1 MEFDRFL
8 LESGESGESGRRGL
22 LPPVDLCFLTNWRR
36 ANSQVPPLD
45 ADLQTEA
52 AGTLSEPL
60 DSGWL
65 QVTRRRRH
73 QGSSRL
79 CLFFFLMALA
89 KKRRVLGEGLIGRR
103 GCLWMTS
110 WRLRGEP
117 PHFRRRENFSQKYI
131 NGQSLECVSSSSSF
145 FQPG

>member
-8 LESGESGESGRRGL
+8 LGSGESGESGGGGL
-22 LPPVDLCFLTNWRR
+22 LPPGLAVDLCFLTKWKR

-79 CLFFFLMALA
+79 CFVFFDG
-89 KKRRVLGEGLIGRR
+89 V
-103 GCLWMTS
+103 
-110 WRLRGEP
+110 
-117 PHFRRRENFSQKYI
+117 SQKEESPWRGI
-131 NGQSLECVSSSSSF
+131 NRKERLFVDDELEA
-145 FQPG
+145 

>member
-1 MEFDRFL
+1 MGNL
-8 LESGESGESGRRGL
+8 AGGGL
-22 LPPVDLCFLTNWRR
+22 LPPPLPPGLAVDLCFLTKWRR
-36 ANSQVPPLD
+36 ANSHVPPLD

-79 CLFFFLMALA
+79 CFFVFFDG
-89 KKRRVLGEGLIGRR
+89 V
-103 GCLWMTS
+103 
-110 WRLRGEP
+110 
-117 PHFRRRENFSQKYI
+117 SQKEESPWRGI
-131 NGQSLECVSSSSSF
+131 NRKERLFVDDELEA
-145 FQPG
+145 